1 MKWKLLFL
9 LIFAYQ
15 LALADPTFY
24 DNWLRYEG
32 YYLLSDKDK
41 EKFKELPDPEKEMYI
56 RNLWAALDTDP
67 LTPENEYKI
76 EYEKR
81 LEYVK
86 KYFGIP
92 SDRANVYLVLGA
104 PTSVERHH
112 NSDKY
117 YPLELWSYYSLGVR
131 GLPPSLELIFFK
143 PNGAGNFRLY
153 SPLFDGFKSL
163 TPTQMNFD
171 SPRAKAQMKAM
182 FDSQIVEAA
191 EHFSTGASS
200 NESEEIRMRLSDP
213 GALRKFQTKQRPTV
227 ETTVVYQSFEADV
240 HSYSVPFQDE
250 AFRTSIAITI
260 PPKYL
265 TFEKDGE
272 EYRARIDLVGK
283 IVDQK
288 GHEIVRINDSPA
300 LKLNQ
305 VDFEKARSFF
315 FTYQFDAYLM
325 PGKYSL
331 DCLYRDYVTNSAGKL
346 EKNFDVKAPT
356 GEIELLPLLLATK
369 TVSTSS
375 GNFPYVYDGQQYYP
389 KENSTFS
396 NGQVLVAFTSL
407 LNPKKVNL
415 DGIWKL
421 TVSMTKGDQNVLEL
435 SEDLPLSSGKTEMS
449 LARKV
454 KLESLPPGSYVLTMK
469 LTRGELTLT
478 ADAPVKIASDTEV
491 LGRMRVQQ
499 GSTSPPESYHT
510 NIALQLFY
518 QGKLEE
524 AAMHTRIA
532 LDFAPSSY
540 PAKTLTAR
548 IDQAKG
554 NTDAAI
560 AAYEMLLTEGS
571 SDSEGFFLVGKW
583 SLEKQQWNKALAN
596 LKQAMTLG
604 YYTAELLNC
613 MAKAE
618 IALGHANEAVG
629 YMEKSLALNSN
640 QPEIK
645 QLLATY
651 KK

>member
-1 MKWKLLFL
+1 MKWKALLL
-9 LIFAYQ
+9 LMLVCR
-15 LALADPTFY
+15 LAQADSSFY

-56 RNLWAALDTDP
+56 RNLWAALDPNP
-67 LTPENEYKI
+67 LTPENEYKV

-81 LEYVK
+81 FEYVK
-86 KYFGIP
+86 KYLGIP
-92 SDRANVYLVLGA
+92 SDRANVYLLLGA
-104 PTSVERHH
+104 PTTVERHH

-153 SPLFDGFKSL
+153 SPLFDGFKAL
-163 TPTQMNFD
+163 TPTQMNFE
-171 SPRAKAQMKAM
+171 SPRARSQMKAM
-182 FDSQIVEAA
+182 FDSQIVEAS
-191 EHFSTGASS
+191 EHFTTGASS

-272 EYRARIDLVGK
+272 EYRGRIDLSGK
-283 IVDQK
+283 ITDQK

-300 LKLNQ
+300 LKLDQ
-305 VDFEKARSFF
+305 LDFEKARSFF

-325 PGKYSL
+325 PGKYNL

-346 EKNFDVKAPT
+346 EKNFEVKAPT
-356 GEIELLPLLLATK
+356 GDIELLPLLLATK

-389 KENSTFS
+389 KENSSFN
-396 NGQVLVAFTSL
+396 NGQVLIAFTSL

-415 DGIWKL
+415 GGFWKL
-421 TVSMTKGDQNVLEL
+421 TMSLTKGDQNVLEL
-435 SEDLPLSSGKTEMS
+435 SEDLPLSSGKMELN

-454 KLESLPPGSYVLTMK
+454 KLESLPAGSYILTMK
-469 LTRGELTLT
+469 LTRGELALT

-499 GSTSPPESYHT
+499 ASTSPPESYHT

-540 PAKTLTAR
+540 PARSLTAR

-560 AAYEMLLTEGS
+560 AAYEKLLLEGT
-571 SDSEGFFLVGKW
+571 SDNEGFFLVGKW
-583 SLEKQQWNKALAN
+583 SLEKQQWEKALAN
-596 LKQAMTLG
+596 LKQAMTHG

-618 IALGHANEAVG
+618 IALGNANEAVG
-629 YMEKSLALNSN
+629 YMEKSLALNSD